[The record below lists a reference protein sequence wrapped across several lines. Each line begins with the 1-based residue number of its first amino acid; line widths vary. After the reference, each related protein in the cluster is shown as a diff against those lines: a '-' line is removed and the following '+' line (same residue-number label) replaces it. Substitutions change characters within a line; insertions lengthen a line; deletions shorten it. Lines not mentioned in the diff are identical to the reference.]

1 MNNVSLLGRLTRD
14 PEYSAPK
21 GKDGTSFARFTVAID
36 RDKETSDFIPCKA
49 FGKTAD
55 LLKDYFF
62 KGDRI
67 GLNGHIVTGSYE
79 NKDKQKVYTVD
90 VVADRVDF
98 IEPAEKPNA
107 ADPENNYK
115 ETEKYYDSDDEK
127 KERRSRR

>member
-1 MNNVSLLGRLTRD
+1 MNSVSLLGRLTRD
-14 PEYSAPK
+14 PEYTAPK
-21 GKDGTSFARFTVAID
+21 SKDGTSFARFTIAID
-36 RDKETSDFIPCKA
+36 RDKETTDFIPCKA

-55 LLKDYFF
+55 LLNEYFF

-98 IEPAEKPNA
+98 IEPADKPNA
-107 ADPENNYK
+107 ADPETNYK
-115 ETEKYYDSDDEK
+115 DTEKYYEK
-127 KERRSRR
+127 EEEEKPRRRR